1 MHEQMEVKYRTGK
14 RIKGRAPRSQELASN
29 LLFCTT
35 AEPSVRLNLPP
46 FSTRWMVVG
55 IVLYTVLEMAIALV
69 LAPAIFAGR
78 MSSHMLQ
85 WRLQMVMHLGSFYL
99 GGLALG
105 IITPGIR
112 LAEPAA
118 AAFVSVGLVFLMSF
132 FSPSIMMQW
141 SFSKLIV
148 GGGIAAVLAVMGA
161 YTGEKWMGNVE
172 GEAGI
177 ANRLQRLLAKRGSGG
192 QRVTAKSLSSDTH
205 DIEMKR

>member
-1 MHEQMEVKYRTGK
+1 MRFHFVLMIV
-14 RIKGRAPRSQELASN
+14 SDHLLA
-29 LLFCTT
+29 T
-35 AEPSVRLNLPP
+35 AEPRVRLNLPP

-69 LAPAIFAGR
+69 LAPAVFAGR

-99 GGLALG
+99 GGLVLG

-112 LAEPAA
+112 LVEPAA
-118 AAFVSVGLVFLMSF
+118 AAFISVALVFLMSF

-141 SFSKLIV
+141 SFSKLV
-148 GGGIAAVLAVMGA
+148 MGGGIAAALAVMGA

-177 ANRLQRLLAKRGSGG
+177 AHRLQRFLGKRSSGG
-192 QRVTAKSLSSDTH
+192 QRVPQKSLGVDSH

>member
-1 MHEQMEVKYRTGK
+1 MAPANEVNLVQ
-14 RIKGRAPRSQELASN
+14 APMPFHIDSMGIAGHILA
-29 LLFCTT
+29 TT
-35 AEPSVRLNLPP
+35 EPRVRLNLPP
-46 FSTRWMVVG
+46 FSTRWMVIG

-69 LAPAIFAGR
+69 LAPAVFAGR

-85 WRLQMVMHLGSFYL
+85 WRLQIVMHLGSFYL
-99 GGLALG
+99 GGLVLG

-112 LAEPAA
+112 IVEPAA
-118 AAFVSVGLVFLMSF
+118 AAFVSVALVFLMSF

-141 SFSKLIV
+141 SFSKLVV

-177 ANRLQRLLAKRGSGG
+177 AHRLQRFLAKRSSGS
-192 QRVTAKSLSSDTH
+192 QRVPQKSLDLDSH
-205 DIEMKR
+205 DLEMKR